1 MPQEGKHNGARKAL
15 VEFVKANPG
24 CKAGDILTHINAGER
39 YRVINYAQRLGLIWP
54 AGPMGYRAYYSTLE
68 AAAAEDDR
76 LHREHKERVRQ
87 NANARSRRK
96 HAKERAREKDAIA
109 QLRASRAARQP
120 APPPRPVSRPAES
133 VDGMMLKPGCKIT
146 IAPPFVDRRWEPDI
160 GPGWVGAITS
170 DWFECRQVR
179 P

>member
-39 YRVINYAQRLGLIWP
+39 YRVINYAQKLGLVWP
-54 AGPMGYRAYYSTLE
+54 SGPMGCRSYYPTLE
-68 AAAAEDDR
+68 AAAENDAR
-76 LHREHKERVRQ
+76 LHAEHKERVRQ
-87 NANARSRRK
+87 NANARSRKK

-109 QLRASRAARQP
+109 QLRATLAARK
-120 APPPRPVSRPAES
+120 PPPPPKPISRPAES
-133 VDGMMLKPGCKIT
+133 VEGMVLTPGCKIT

-170 DWFECRQVR
+170 DWFERRQVQA
-179 P
+179 